1 MAQNPF
7 PFGSI
12 DYDNWNYEHPQERSQ
27 QADPV
32 WQARQQLESLGM
44 NVDTGEDRNTE
55 PVQAPSKPKG
65 ALRGLTENA
74 SSFGGMLGLAAA
86 PGIVPSPYSPIAGV
100 LGVGSSMAMA
110 PDYIR
115 RSIPALREEGEEM
128 PGLMETA
135 MTVGPA
141 ALSGGKAAL
150 RGLRGLIPTRGIA
163 VAPIAEDIAGLLGG
177 QARAYEGAK
186 APLRGGVVDPMQKL
200 ALASR
205 QAPTSPI
212 EQLME
217 TPAFARLPKGSVS
230 KAKAPKAPAGKP
242 ESVFQRMQREGQFQ
256 GDRTTGQFEEGPGGL
271 SSLAGRSPVRGS
283 SSASIMNDME
293 GDWGHGLRPS
303 PWRELGIPNPE
314 PLSDMER
321 LAARSAERFG
331 RRFRRE

>member
-12 DYDNWNYEHPQERSQ
+12 DYDNWNYEHPQDRAQ
-27 QADPV
+27 QVDPV
-32 WQARQQLESLGM
+32 WQARQALESLGM
-44 NVDTGEDRNTE
+44 NVDTGEDRNAG
-55 PVQAPSKPKG
+55 PVQAAPKPKG
-65 ALRGLTENA
+65 ALRGLTENVA
-74 SSFGGMLGLAAA
+74 GFGQMLGLAAV

-100 LGVGSSMAMA
+100 LGVGSSMAQA

-115 RSIPALREEGEEM
+115 RSIPSLREEGEEM

-141 ALSGGKAAL
+141 AVSGGKAAL
-150 RGLRGLIPTRGIA
+150 QGLRGLMSR
-163 VAPIAEDIAGLLGG
+163 APQAAGAADDLANLLGG
-177 QARAYEGAK
+177 QARAYEGAD
-186 APLRGGVVDPMQKL
+186 APLRGGIVDPMQKL

-205 QAPTSPI
+205 QAPPSAI
-212 EQLME
+212 DQLME
-217 TPAFARLPKGSVS
+217 TPAFARLPKGNVS
-230 KAKAPKAPAGKP
+230 KAKTPKTPAGKP
-242 ESVFQRMQREGQFQ
+242 ESVFQRMQREGAFL

-303 PWRELGIPNPE
+303 PWRELSIPNPE

-331 RRFRRE
+331 RRFRKE